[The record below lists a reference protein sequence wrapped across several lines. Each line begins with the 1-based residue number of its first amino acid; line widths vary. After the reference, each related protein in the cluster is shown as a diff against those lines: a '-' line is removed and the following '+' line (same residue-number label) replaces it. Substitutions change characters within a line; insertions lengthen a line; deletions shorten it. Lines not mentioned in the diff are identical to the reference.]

1 MEGFLSY
8 RIGGLIFGGAYTWR
22 GLFSE
27 FYGFGVVTSGIIKF
41 CSSPFVVSKGRQSRP
56 SSRPQTIQ
64 FTLNEEQGYYEIG
77 SQQDG
82 NQIFVLSVTIGLASN
97 LAKVQYIMF
106 LFFSSL

>member
-1 MEGFLSY
+1 M
-8 RIGGLIFGGAYTWR
+8 
-22 GLFSE
+22 E
-27 FYGFGVVTSGIIKF
+27 FYGIGVVTSAIIKF

-97 LAKVQYIMF
+97 LAKVLYI
-106 LFFSSL
+106 